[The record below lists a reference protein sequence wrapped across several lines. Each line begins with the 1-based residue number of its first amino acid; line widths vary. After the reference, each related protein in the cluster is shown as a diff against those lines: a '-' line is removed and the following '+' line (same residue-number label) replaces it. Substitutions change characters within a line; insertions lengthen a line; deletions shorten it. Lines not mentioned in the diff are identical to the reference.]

1 MFATARLILPS
12 VAFVMVPLLALPA
25 QAQNRAP
32 VDDAPV
38 ATNVTG
44 LRQQMIDTPMLADA
58 PEDDFHRVAWCH
70 GILSGH
76 MDLAERLVDVEPASD
91 MMRAIGRSYL
101 RSYEAALT
109 LSEDGQSEKGHQTA
123 EAARQKGFD
132 GWEGA
137 RLADKDMAIGAY
149 MNWSLPGDCERAAIA
164 LSGRPELF
172 KEMQT
177 EAEAKIIAE
186 TLKPATERTTLDV
199 LTSKPAATAP
209 TDANTA
215 NSQSNGEAEA
225 EDKNWRRGL
234 MSRLGWGKK
243 D

>member
-1 MFATARLILPS
+1 MFAARLLLPTL
-12 VAFVMVPLLALPA
+12 AFMA
-25 QAQNRAP
+25 AP
-32 VDDAPV
+32 VLVLAAPATENDAPV

-44 LRQQMIDTPMLADA
+44 LRQQMLDTPILADA
-58 PEDDFHRVAWCH
+58 PADDFHRVAWCH

-76 MDLAERLVDVEPASD
+76 MDLAERLVDVAPASD

-101 RSYEAALT
+101 RAYEAALT
-109 LSEDGQSEKGHQTA
+109 LSEEGQSEKGHQSA

-137 RLADKDMAIGAY
+137 RTADKDMAIGAY

-164 LSGRPELF
+164 LSGHPDLF

-177 EAEAKIIAE
+177 DDEAKIIAE

-199 LTSKPAATAP
+199 LKPDAATPAKVSDTAP
-209 TDANTA
+209 
-215 NSQSNGEAEA
+215 
-225 EDKNWRRGL
+225 EDRNWRQGL
-234 MSRLGWGKK
+234 KSRLGWGKK